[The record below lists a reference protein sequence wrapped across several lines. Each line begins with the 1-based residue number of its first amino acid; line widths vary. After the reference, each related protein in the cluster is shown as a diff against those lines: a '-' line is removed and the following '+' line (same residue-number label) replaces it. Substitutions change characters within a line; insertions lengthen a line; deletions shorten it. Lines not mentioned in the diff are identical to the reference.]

1 MNKLKAIIKGV
12 IALLKKPKLRMFSNR
27 VGKSVEICKGA
38 YLTHCQIGNYNY
50 VGMYS
55 YLNHVKMGNYC
66 SISGYVTIGAMEH
79 DYHGA
84 STSTFLNKNGY
95 NDRQTTI
102 GNDVWI
108 GAQTVVRQGISIG
121 NGAVIGA
128 NTFVNKDIPPYAIAF
143 GSPVKIYK
151 FRFGDSRINLITQ
164 SQFWDYSPEKACEI
178 ISKLDLLGDTE
189 E

>member
-1 MNKLKAIIKGV
+1 MSLKAIIKRCLQ
-12 IALLKKPKLRMFSNR
+12 LLKKPRTLLFHNH
-27 VGKSVEICKGA
+27 VGKNVEICKGA
-38 YLTHCQIGNYNY
+38 YLTHCKIGNYNY

-79 DYHGA
+79 DYNGV

-121 NGAVIGA
+121 DGAVIGA

-151 FRFGDSRINLITQ
+151 YRFGDEEVKRIIESGFWALPPKEAQIVINNLG
-164 SQFWDYSPEKACEI
+164 
-178 ISKLDLLGDTE
+178 L
-189 E
+189 

>member
-1 MNKLKAIIKGV
+1 MNTLKAIIKGA
-12 IALLKKPKLRMFSNR
+12 IALLRKPKLRLFGNR
-27 VGKSVEICKGA
+27 VGKRVEICKGA
-38 YLTHCQIGNYNY
+38 YLTHCLIGNYNY

-55 YLNHVKMGNYC
+55 YLNHVKIGNYC

-79 DYHGA
+79 DYNGV

-108 GAQTVVRQGISIG
+108 GAQTVVRQGVSIG

-151 FRFGDSRINLITQ
+151 YRFMEKDIRKIIES
-164 SQFWDYSPEKACEI
+164 SFWDLSPKDAQVI
-178 ISKLDLLGDTE
+178 INKLEL
-189 E
+189 